1 VYLLYQKEILKM
13 GQKVPP
19 QANRIGF
26 IENWHSQWYV
36 DFKTTPDFVEQD
48 YHIRS
53 IIIDKFRHAIIPK
66 IIIERTG
73 SQLFVNIHTVRPGI
87 IIGKGG
93 ESINELTEFIKTLT
107 GIEKVSIKV
116 TEVAQ
121 PSLDA
126 QCVAEFIA
134 LALEKNMNYRR
145 VIKNAIA
152 RSLEAGALGVKVR
165 VSGRLAGVEIARSE
179 WFREGRIPS
188 NTFRAMVSYGFS
200 EAIIKKGKI
209 GVKVWIF
216 IKELLTKEEQRNVL
230 KGDLSS
236 ILVNEKEK
244 RQEVQ
249 A

>member
-1 VYLLYQKEILKM
+1 M

-19 QANRIGF
+19 PANRLGF
-26 IENWHSQWYV
+26 IENWQSQWFV
-36 DFKTTPDFVEQD
+36 DFKTTPELVEQD
-48 YHIRS
+48 YRIRTY
-53 IIIDKFRHAIIPK
+53 IMNKFRYAIVPK

-73 SQLFVNIHTVRPGI
+73 SHIFINIYTVRPGI

-93 ESINELTEFIKTLT
+93 ENINELTEFIKTLT
-107 GIEKVSIKV
+107 GSEKVAVKV
-116 TEVAQ
+116 TEVVQ

-152 RSLEAGALGVKVR
+152 RSMEAGALGIKVR
-165 VSGRLAGVEIARSE
+165 VSGRLAGAEIARSE
-179 WFREGRIPS
+179 LFREGRIPS
-188 NTFRAMVSYGFS
+188 NTFRAYISYGFS

-216 IKELLTKEEQRNVL
+216 LKELLTKEEQEKVRREGIYSVL
-230 KGDLSS
+230 LAD
-236 ILVNEKEK
+236 K
-244 RQEVQ
+244 RQREQ
-249 A
+249 SN

>member
-1 VYLLYQKEILKM
+1 M

-26 IENWHSQWYV
+26 IENWQSQWFV
-36 DFKTTPDFVEQD
+36 DFKTAPDYVEQD
-48 YHIRS
+48 YRIRS
-53 IIIDKFRHAIIPK
+53 YIQEKYRHAIISK
-66 IIIERTG
+66 VLIERIG
-73 SQLFVNIHTVRPGI
+73 GQLFVNIYTVRPGI
-87 IIGKGG
+87 VIGRGG
-93 ESINELTEFIKTLT
+93 ENINEITDFIKKIT
-107 GIEKVSIKV
+107 GVEKVSIKV
-116 TEVAQ
+116 TEIEK

-152 RSLEAGALGVKVR
+152 RTMEAGALGIKVR

-188 NTFRAMVSYGFS
+188 NTFRAVISYGFS

-216 IKELLTKEEQRNVL
+216 IKELLTKQEQEKFFREGL
-230 KGDLSS
+230 YSIISS
-236 ILVNEKEK
+236 DKEK
-244 RQEVQ
+244 QENNLVGE
-249 A
+249 